1 MSALYIAFVFYAKKT
16 ESKFFIF
23 FISSFINIF
32 NYSIILKNEYN
43 FLSVVLLNLLFAFVI
58 IFFYIYSDI
67 GNNILPNDFVENS
80 DFKNIMSVLI
90 FLFSFF
96 SICFIFCFTYFKKDA
111 IKSFNINTNVINNV
125 SFVMKEEDKLQH
137 INIIDSN
144 DIKYTIYNKNIKFI
158 DNNKIFRNYNLI
170 ILCYI
175 IILMV
180 SFVINDKSTSNE
192 R

>member
-175 IILMV
+175 IILMI